1 MSRRTLVI
9 TIGIML
15 SLFMASMEGTVVAT
29 AMPTIVSQLGGLSSY
44 SWVFSVYM
52 LASTTTVPVYGKLSD
67 VYGRKP
73 VYAVA
78 MLLFLLGSLLCG
90 FSQSMGQLIAA
101 RAVQGL
107 GAGGLLPLSFIII
120 GDLFTFE
127 QRARMQGVFSGVWGV
142 SSVIGPLLGGF
153 LVDGVS
159 WHWVFFINVLPG
171 LLALTLVWRA
181 WVDRP
186 RAAGAARP
194 AVDYAGA
201 ALLTLSVV
209 VLLLG
214 LFEFGTSIGWALLL
228 AALLLFALLAWA
240 ERRAAD
246 PVLPLPLFR
255 DRLFAIACLHGVLA
269 GWAMF
274 GSTAYVPL
282 FVQAVLGT
290 SATEAGAALTPMLIA
305 WVLASVVGSR
315 LLLTIGYRTLALIGM
330 ALLTIGAFMMTQVG
344 ANTGALLLLGSL
356 ALMGVGM
363 GLSVP
368 AFLIAVQ
375 STVQREALGSATST
389 VQFSRSIGGTLGVSV
404 MGAVLSARLS
414 SGLLAAGIDPASIS
428 LNALLDPIAG
438 ASNAALDGTLR
449 TVLAGAIQSVF
460 WLAFGASVLALIGTT
475 LAPGGRIA
483 QLAAHRAQSDA
494 DGAAAPVVI
503 SEM

>member
-1 MSRRTLVI
+1 MPRQRTLVI
-9 TIGIML
+9 TIGVML
-15 SLFMASMEGTVVAT
+15 SLFMASMESTVVAT
-29 AMPTIVSQLGGLSSY
+29 AMPTIVSQLGGLNSY

-52 LASTTTVPVYGKLSD
+52 LASTTTVPVFGKLSD
-67 VYGRKP
+67 LYGRRP
-73 VYAVA
+73 IYAIA

-107 GAGGLLPLSFIII
+107 GAGGLLPLAFIII

-127 QRARMQGVFSGVWGV
+127 QRARMQGVFSGVWGL
-142 SSVIGPLLGGF
+142 SSVVGPLLGGF
-153 LVDGVS
+153 LVDQVS
-159 WHWVFFINVLPG
+159 WHWVFFVNLLPG
-171 LLALTLVWRA
+171 LLALALVWRA

-201 ALLTLSVV
+201 MLLSVSVV
-209 VLLLG
+209 VLLVG
-214 LFEFGTSIGWALLL
+214 LFQFGTPLGWALIG
-228 AALLLFALLAWA
+228 AALLLFGLLAWV

-246 PVLPLPLFR
+246 PMLPLPLFR

-290 SATEAGAALTPMLIA
+290 SATEAGAALTPMLIG
-305 WVLASVVGSR
+305 WVLASIVGSR
-315 LLLTIGYRTLALIGM
+315 LLLTVGYRTLALIGM
-330 ALLTIGAFMMTQVG
+330 ALLTIGAFLMTQVG
-344 ANTGALLLLGSL
+344 PDTGAPLLLGSL

-363 GLSVP
+363 GLSIP

-375 STVQREALGSATST
+375 STVRREELGSATST

-404 MGAVLSARLS
+404 MGAVLSARLA

-428 LNALLDPIAG
+428 LNALLDPLAG
-438 ASNAALDGTLR
+438 GSSAALDGTLR
-449 TVLAGAIQSVF
+449 MVLAGSIQSVF
-460 WLAFGASVLALIGTT
+460 WLAFGAAVLALVGTA

-483 QLAAHRAQSDA
+483 QLAARRGQGDA
-494 DGAAAPVVI
+494 DAAGQPVAVGD
-503 SEM
+503 

>member
-9 TIGIML
+9 TIGVML
-15 SLFMASMEGTVVAT
+15 SLFMASMESTVVAT
-29 AMPTIVSQLGGLSSY
+29 AMPTIVSQLGGLSGY

-73 VYAVA
+73 VYATA
-78 MLLFLLGSLLCG
+78 MLLFLIGSLLCG

-101 RAVQGL
+101 RVVQGL
-107 GAGGLLPLSFIII
+107 GAGGLLPLAFIII

-142 SSVIGPLLGGF
+142 SSVVGPLLGGF
-153 LVDGVS
+153 LVDRVS

-171 LLALTLVWRA
+171 LLALVLVWRA

-186 RAAGAARP
+186 RALGAARP

-201 ALLTLSVV
+201 ALLTVSVV
-209 VLLLG
+209 LLLLG
-214 LFEFGTSIGWALLL
+214 LFEFGTAIGWALLL
-228 AALLLFALLAWA
+228 AALLLFAVLAWV

-274 GSTAYVPL
+274 GSAAYVPL
-282 FVQAVLGT
+282 FVQAVLGA
-290 SATEAGAALTPMLIA
+290 SATTAGAALTPLLIA
-305 WVLASVVGSR
+305 WVIASIIGSR
-315 LLLTIGYRTLALIGM
+315 LLLTVGYRTLALIGM
-330 ALLTIGAFMMTQVG
+330 ALLTIGAFLMTQVG

-363 GLSVP
+363 GLSIP

-375 STVQREALGSATST
+375 STVRREALGSATST

-404 MGAVLSARLS
+404 MGAVLSAQLA

-428 LNALLDPIAG
+428 LSALLDPIAG

-460 WLAFGASVLALIGTT
+460 WLAFGASVLALVGTA

-483 QLAAHRAQSDA
+483 QLAARRAQGDA
-494 DGAAAPVVI
+494 DGAAPPVVVI
-503 SEM
+503 EL